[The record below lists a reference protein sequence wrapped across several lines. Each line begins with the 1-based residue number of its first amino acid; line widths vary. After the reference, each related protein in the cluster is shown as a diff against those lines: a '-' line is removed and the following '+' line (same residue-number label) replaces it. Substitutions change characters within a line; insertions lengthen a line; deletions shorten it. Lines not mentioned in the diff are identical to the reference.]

1 MQGTKSD
8 PGVIP
13 RVVRV
18 SGTSTLSSYPPK
30 RLQQGIFEKRQYL
43 QKYQITLEVSYMEI
57 YKDEVY
63 DLLVTR
69 ENVRASHS
77 PVNCISQKQKK
88 KTGSKA
94 SCPRKRQRYGLC
106 RQP

>member
-18 SGTSTLSSYPPK
+18 SSTLTLSPYSAK
-30 RLQQGIFEKRQYL
+30 FVRQGIFEKRQYL
-43 QKYQITLEVSYMEI
+43 QQYQITLEVSYMEI

-69 ENVRASHS
+69 ENVSASHLR
-77 PVNCISQKQKK
+77 VISTQSR
-88 KTGSKA
+88 KTGSQT

>member
-18 SGTSTLSSYPPK
+18 SCTLILSLYPAR
-30 RLQQGIFEKRQYL
+30 RLRQGIFEKRRYL
-43 QKYQITLEVSYMEI
+43 QQYQIALEVSYMEI

-63 DLLVTR
+63 DLLVSR

-77 PVNCISQKQKK
+77 PVISAHSNQ

-94 SCPRKRQRYGLC
+94 SCPRKRQRCGLC

>member
-18 SGTSTLSSYPPK
+18 SGTLTLSPYPSK
-30 RLQQGIFEKRQYL
+30 RLRQGIFEKRQYL
-43 QKYQITLEVSYMEI
+43 QQYQTALEVSYMEI

-77 PVNCISQKQKK
+77 PVVSAHSNKK
-88 KTGSKA
+88 NTGSKA
-94 SCPRKRQRYGLC
+94 SCPRKRHRYGLC

>member
-1 MQGTKSD
+1 MQGTKVD

-18 SGTSTLSSYPPK
+18 SGMLNTSSYPTE
-30 RLQQGIFEKRQYL
+30 LSQGIFEKRQHL
-43 QKYQITLEVSYMEI
+43 QQYQTTLEISYMEI

-69 ENVRASHS
+69 ENVGVSYLYGYFS
-77 PVNCISQKQKK
+77 SQYQI
-88 KTGSKA
+88 
-94 SCPRKRQRYGLC
+94 
-106 RQP
+106 

>member
-18 SGTSTLSSYPPK
+18 SGTLTHSPCSAKGL
-30 RLQQGIFEKRQYL
+30 LQRMFEKRQHL
-43 QKYQITLEVSYMEI
+43 QQYQTALEVSYMEI

-69 ENVRASHS
+69 ESVRASHS
-77 PVNCISQKQKK
+77 HLTLTHSTEK
-88 KTGSKA
+88 
-94 SCPRKRQRYGLC
+94 
-106 RQP
+106 

>member
-18 SGTSTLSSYPPK
+18 SDIVILSPYPAK
-30 RLQQGIFEKRQYL
+30 RFRQGIFEKRRYL
-43 QKYQITLEVSYMEI
+43 QQYQTSLQVSYMEI

-69 ENVRASHS
+69 ENVRASDSLVVLAHS
-77 PVNCISQKQKK
+77 NKK